1 MKRRVLFFMNSLYG
15 GGAERVL
22 QTLLNHLP
30 ANDYDITLYALN
42 QQPLNKLYPR
52 SLTYRYVFRQGGA
65 NRLQHLWYRIGNKIK
80 LLIYHH
86 MSPKV
91 FYRLFV
97 RGTYDVEVAF
107 IEGYATRIISGST
120 NPNSRKLAWVHID
133 LQQNHWTLAHDCY
146 HSKHE
151 EDKSYRLYDKILC
164 VSKTVKQ
171 SLQELYPA
179 LTNVEVCYN
188 PINSRHITDAARR
201 GADCTNFI
209 KCKNGLTFVSI
220 GRLVHQKGYD
230 RLIPIMARIC
240 SLGHRFTLNIL
251 GEGADRQLLEELIR
265 QHGLENEIHLL
276 GFQDN
281 PYPYLAQS
289 DVFLCSSRSE
299 GYSTVVTEAYILGVP
314 TVTTRCSGMDELI
327 NDGVDGLISKNDAE
341 ALFEAIKRLWDDNM
355 FQILKE
361 GALRRVNDFSI
372 EKTMHEVINL
382 ING

>member
-42 QQPLNKLYPR
+42 QQPLNKLYPS

-65 NRLQHLWYRIGNKIK
+65 NRLQRLWYRIGNKIK

-120 NPNSRKLAWVHID
+120 NRKSKKLAWVHID
-133 LQQNHWTLAHDCY
+133 LKQNHWTLEHHIFHNQDEEWKCY
-146 HSKHE
+146 SNF
-151 EDKSYRLYDKILC
+151 DSILC
-164 VSKTVKQ
+164 VSQTVKK
-171 SLQELYPA
+171 SLQELYPS

-188 PINSRHITDAARR
+188 PIDSDYITGVA
-201 GADCTNFI
+201 CQEIKSSEFI
-209 KCKNGLTFVSI
+209 KCKDGITFISI
-220 GRLVHQKGYD
+220 GRLVPQKGYD
-230 RLIPIMARIC
+230 RLIPIMAKIRD
-240 SLGHRFTLNIL
+240 LGHKFTLNIL
-251 GEGADRQLLEELIR
+251 GEGTDRQLLERLITKHKLTER
-265 QHGLENEIHLL
+265 VHLI
-276 GFQDN
+276 GFQNN

-299 GYSTVVTEAYILGVP
+299 GYSTVVTEAYILGIP
-314 TVTTRCSGMDELI
+314 TISTQCSGMDELI
-327 NDGVDGLISKNDAE
+327 HDGADGLICENDDDALNKTIQRFFDKN
-341 ALFEAIKRLWDDNM
+341 LYNT
-355 FQILKE
+355 LKA
-361 GALRRVNDFSI
+361 GASHRTGDFSI
-372 EKTMHEVINL
+372 TKAMQRVIN
-382 ING
+382 IIDQ